1 MHTPSGC
8 AYGCPKGA
16 PIIGR
21 DLFSFFSWSHVHSPS
36 ARYRLQCTT
45 EGGAYVHPE
54 GVHIISRD
62 LFNTCARVR
71 EAHVAILA
79 KIVAV

>member
-1 MHTPSGC
+1 M
-8 AYGCPKGA
+8 
-16 PIIGR
+16 
-21 DLFSFFSWSHVHSPS
+21 
-36 ARYRLQCTT
+36 
-45 EGGAYVHPE
+45 HPE

-79 KIVAV
+79 KINGKQAKITGRLFLFCGLLRALNALRAYGYPSGAPIFHSLHLLGSTS

>member
-1 MHTPSGC
+1 M
-8 AYGCPKGA
+8 GA
-16 PIIGR
+16 P
-21 DLFSFFSWSHVHSPS
+21 
-36 ARYRLQCTT
+36 
-45 EGGAYVHPE
+45 YVHPE

-79 KIVAV
+79 KINGQQAKISGRVLAKIKSINEFAGRMLQITYLKTVIPLYC

>member
-1 MHTPSGC
+1 MGHPM
-8 AYGCPKGA
+8 GA
-16 PIIGR
+16 P
-21 DLFSFFSWSHVHSPS
+21 
-36 ARYRLQCTT
+36 
-45 EGGAYVHPE
+45 YVHPE

>member
-1 MHTPSGC
+1 M
-8 AYGCPKGA
+8 
-16 PIIGR
+16 
-21 DLFSFFSWSHVHSPS
+21 
-36 ARYRLQCTT
+36 
-45 EGGAYVHPE
+45 HPE

-79 KIVAV
+79 KINGKQAKISGRYFCGLLRALNALRAYGYPSGAPISLGSTS